1 MSKLLGFLLG
11 VLLAATSVT
20 PAQAIESPKCNDLG
34 YERMYGTSGGCL
46 MAFSDKAID
55 RFGMSS
61 NPSLFTCP
69 LGRDSVL
76 YVYLPNAPKTG
87 QLDGLGRVKFEF
99 TYFNDCSTW
108 PNALTFELFLTDK
121 EGKIYPIKEVKNSQ
135 VGRKCSVSMD
145 CFPYSYFVNEVSGD
159 FDVSSLVVEGYYKFS
174 LKVSRDLSVATPS
187 EKLMAGQ
194 GQSALME
201 FSNQLWFKNPI
212 QAPKP
217 TPTPTSSSKFC
228 SESQVYSVIY
238 AAKTNSS
245 LTKVQVSALSKFLKT
260 KPKNCTRG
268 EKIWFI
274 ECVGSYSTN
283 KDKDLAL
290 TRAKKV
296 CSEAKKVSPKAEIFS
311 SAKPKQSIN
320 LWVDVKAY
328 YRGE

>member
-1 MSKLLGFLLG
+1 MNKFFAVLLG
-11 VLLAATSVT
+11 VLLSVTSVT
-20 PAQAIESPKCNDLG
+20 PAGALESPKCNDLG
-34 YERMYGTSGGCL
+34 FERIYGTSGGCL
-46 MAFSDKAID
+46 VSVSDKATTTGG
-55 RFGMSS
+55 RSL
-61 NPSLFTCP
+61 NPPFVTCP
-69 LGRDSVL
+69 GGRDSVL
-76 YVYLPNAPKTG
+76 YVYFPNAPKSG

-187 EKLMAGQ
+187 ERLMAGQ
-194 GQSALME
+194 EQSTLME

-217 TPTPTSSSKFC
+217 SPTPISKFC
-228 SESQVYSVIY
+228 SESQMYRVIY
-238 AAKTNSS
+238 AAKTKSS

-260 KPKNCTRG
+260 KPKNCTKG

-274 ECVGSYSTN
+274 ECIGSYSTN
-283 KDKDLAL
+283 KDKQLAQ
-290 TRAKKV
+290 TRAKNV
-296 CSEAKKVSPKAEIFS
+296 CLEAKKVFPKARIS
-311 SAKPKQSIN
+311 YTAKLKYSIN

-328 YRGE
+328 FQGP